1 MKSDFELMNEL
12 AHRTH
17 YLRELSK
24 EESAQLKKSLLDIY
38 QDVSALC
45 KKHGLICMLCGGS
58 CLGAIRHKGFIP
70 WDDDLDLLMP
80 RKDYD
85 ALIKLLEKGE
95 LGPKYEFNTPN
106 AETDAK
112 NVFMKIYRKDSLNVD
127 VYSDNTPFPK
137 GIAIDVFALDAVPKT
152 KIGQIIKGL
161 IANAL
166 QFASIV
172 VFYSQ
177 FRSKTLREYMQS
189 DKRMYQRYRLKVLLG
204 NILGI
209 IPHRKWVWWYDQFVS
224 SEREDRPWGI
234 PTGRKYYNGEIFPR
248 EVYMP
253 AREALFEGITVLIP
267 NDYDSYLRNLYKDYM
282 QLPPVEKRERHFIVQ
297 FQLPTK

>member
-80 RKDYD
+80 RKDYERFKGLYHSEQYPFSD
-85 ALIKLLEKGE
+85 ITRISLEGST
-95 LGPKYEFNTPN
+95 GSMPT
-106 AETDAK
+106 T
-112 NVFMKIYRKDSLNVD
+112 S
-127 VYSDNTPFPK
+127 SSS
-137 GIAIDVFALDAVPKT
+137 
-152 KIGQIIKGL
+152 IIKGL

-282 QLPPVEKRERHFIVQ
+282 QLPPEEDRKDHNIEAYKI
-297 FQLPTK
+297 K